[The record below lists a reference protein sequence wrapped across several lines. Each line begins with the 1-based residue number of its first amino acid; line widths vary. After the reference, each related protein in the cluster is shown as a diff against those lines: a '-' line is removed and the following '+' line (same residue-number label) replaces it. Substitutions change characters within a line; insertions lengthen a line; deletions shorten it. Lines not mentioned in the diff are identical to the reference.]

1 MAVVVVPIW
10 ESVVVVA
17 EAVSVHWVSCT
28 LLLCCVWAIIV
39 SLGRTLRA
47 QVLYWNIKNKC
58 NKREGCVDE

>member
-28 LLLCCVWAIIV
+28 LLLYCVWAIIV
-39 SLGRTLRA
+39 SLGRTLQA
-47 QVLYWNIKNKC
+47 WVLCQNVKNKG

>member
-39 SLGRTLRA
+39 GLGRTLRA
-47 QVLYWNIKNKC
+47 RVLCQNAKNKG
-58 NKREGCVDE
+58 NEREGCVDE